1 MDFVNKLFNGKGY
14 IEGINENLDE
24 SSSTAYFAMQKG
36 MPIYKENQIIK
47 SADREPIKITSLS
60 IPIKSGRTVSGAIAY
75 GVGMA
80 EDDADI
86 LELRHI
92 ESRLQ
97 MQDKQANDSENM
109 DWPLSERVSD
119 YERNIIFVSLNCL

>member
-1 MDFVNKLFNGKGY
+1 
-14 IEGINENLDE
+14 
-24 SSSTAYFAMQKG
+24 MQKG

-60 IPIKSGRTVSGAIAY
+60 IPIKSGRTAAGAIAY

-80 EDDADI
+80 EDDTDI
-86 LELRHI
+86 LKLCHI
-92 ESRLQ
+92 EGRLQ

-119 YERNIIFVSLNCL
+119 YERNIIFVSLNCS